1 MNDPLCA
8 ASILSRFVTETR
20 IMSAIEQPATLPLP
34 ALQPPR
40 RYLFGPGPT
49 MVDPRVYEAIS
60 RPIVGHLDPYFIQV
74 MGEVQQLLRTAFG
87 TTDGGTLVISGT
99 GSAGM
104 EAAVAN
110 FVDPGA
116 KFAIFANGYFS
127 DRLTEMAKR
136 QGANVVRLEKGWGE
150 IFTDSEAAD
159 FIRREKPHVVAYV
172 HAETSTGALQSGKAI
187 CAAAH
192 DGGALVIADC
202 VTSLGGLP
210 VEFDRTGIDVAYSCS
225 QKGLSCPPGLSP
237 IAMSPRAMDFLRART
252 TPSRSWYLDLK
263 LIHDYSTVSHRYHH
277 TAPISMFYALREALM
292 VIAEEGIENRWE
304 RHRRCHHSF
313 VKGIEAM
320 GLRMHVP
327 EAHRITTL
335 NTVCV
340 PEGVDEA
347 KVRRQLLDGPG
358 IEIAG
363 GFGPL
368 AGKVFRIGLMG
379 PLATEENVQFFLAE
393 FRKVLSAGGYPI

>member
-1 MNDPLCA
+1 
-8 ASILSRFVTETR
+8 
-20 IMSAIEQPATLPLP
+20 MSAIEQTPAVHLP
-34 ALQPPR
+34 ALLPPR

-49 MVDPRVYEAIS
+49 MVHSRVYEALS
-60 RPIVGHLDPYFIQV
+60 KPIVGHLDPYFIKV
-74 MGEVQQLLRTAFG
+74 MEDVQQLLKPVFG
-87 TTDGGTLVISGT
+87 TKDGATLVISGT

-110 FVDPGA
+110 FVEPGA

-127 DRLTEMAKR
+127 DRLTDMAKR
-136 QGANVVRLEKGWGE
+136 QGADVVRLEKGWGE
-150 IFTDSEAAD
+150 IFTDEEATD
-159 FIRREKPHVVAYV
+159 FIRREQPKVVGYV
-172 HAETSTGALQSGKAI
+172 HAETSTGALQSGRAI

-192 DGGALVIADC
+192 DAGALVIGDC

-210 VEFDRTGIDVAYSCS
+210 VEFDKTGIDVAYSCT

-237 IAMSPRAMDFLRART
+237 MAMSPRAMEFLRART

-277 TAPISMFYALREALM
+277 TAPISMFYALRETLM

-304 RHRRCHHSF
+304 RHRRCNRTF
-313 VKGIEAM
+313 VNGVEAM

-327 EAHRITTL
+327 EQHRIATL

-340 PEGVDEA
+340 PRGVDEA
-347 KVRRQLLDGPG
+347 KVRKRLLDDPG

-368 AGKVFRIGLMG
+368 AGKIFRIGVMG
-379 PLATEENVQFFLAE
+379 PLATEDNVQFFLKE
-393 FRKVLSAGGYPI
+393 FKKTLSAEGYSV

>member
-1 MNDPLCA
+1 
-8 ASILSRFVTETR
+8 
-20 IMSAIEQPATLPLP
+20 MSVAQHPTSTTDLFAR
-34 ALQPPR
+34 LQPPT

-49 MVDPRVYEAIS
+49 MVDPRVYQALS
-60 RPIVGHLDPYFIQV
+60 KPIVGHLDPYFIQV
-74 MGEVQQLLRTAFG
+74 MQDVQELLKTTYG
-87 TTDGGTLVISGT
+87 TTVGSTLVISGT

-110 FVDPGA
+110 FVESGA

-136 QGANVVRLEKGWGE
+136 QGANVVRFEKAWGE
-150 IFTDSEAAD
+150 TFTDAEVAE
-159 FIRREKPHVVAYV
+159 FIHREKPQVVGYV
-172 HAETSTGALQSGKAI
+172 HAETSTGALQPGNAI

-192 DGGALVIADC
+192 EAGALVIGDC
-202 VTSLGGLP
+202 VTSLGGIP
-210 VEFDRTGIDVAYSCS
+210 VEFDKTGIDIAYSCS

-237 IAMSPRAMDFLRART
+237 LAISPRAMDWLRART
-252 TPSRSWYLDLK
+252 SPVRSWYLDLK

-277 TAPISMFYALREALM
+277 TAPISMFFALRETLL

-304 RHRRCHHSF
+304 RHRRSHKLF
-313 VKGIEAM
+313 VQEIEAM

-327 EAHRITTL
+327 AAHRIPTL
-335 NTVCV
+335 NTVLV
-340 PEGVDEA
+340 PNGVDEA
-347 KVRRQLLDGPG
+347 KVRSRLLQGPG

-368 AGKVFRIGLMG
+368 AGKIFRIGLMG
-379 PLATEENVQFFLAE
+379 PLATEENVHFFLAE
-393 FRKVLSAGGYPI
+393 FKKALKAEGYVG

>member
-1 MNDPLCA
+1 
-8 ASILSRFVTETR
+8 
-20 IMSAIEQPATLPLP
+20 MSAIEQPTVAHLP
-34 ALQPPR
+34 ALQPPH

-49 MVDPRVYEAIS
+49 MVHPRVYEALS
-60 RPIVGHLDPYFIQV
+60 KPIVGHLDPYFIRV
-74 MGEVQQLLRTAFG
+74 MEDVQKLLKPIFG
-87 TTDGGTLVISGT
+87 TNDGATLVISGT

-104 EAAVAN
+104 EASVAN
-110 FVDPGA
+110 FVEPGA

-127 DRLTEMAKR
+127 DRLTDMAKR
-136 QGANVVRLEKGWGE
+136 QGAEVVRLEKAWGE
-150 IFTDSEAAD
+150 TFADHEAAD
-159 FIRREKPHVVAYV
+159 FIRREKPKVVGFV
-172 HAETSTGALQSGKAI
+172 QAETSTGAFQSGRAI

-192 DGGALVIADC
+192 EVGALVIGDC
-202 VTSLGGLP
+202 VTSLGGVP
-210 VEFDRTGIDVAYSCS
+210 VAFDELGIDVAYSCS

-237 IAMSPRAMDFLRART
+237 MAMSPRAMEFLRART

-292 VIAEEGIENRWE
+292 VITEEGIENRWE
-304 RHRRCHHSF
+304 RHRRCNKVF
-313 VKGIEAM
+313 VKSIEAM

-327 EAHRITTL
+327 EQHRIATL

-340 PEGVDEA
+340 PQGVDEA
-347 KVRRQLLDGPG
+347 KIRRRLLDGPG

-368 AGKVFRIGLMG
+368 AGKVFRIGVMG
-379 PLATEENVQFFLAE
+379 PLATEENLKFFLDEFKKALKAE
-393 FRKVLSAGGYPI
+393 GYQN

>member
-1 MNDPLCA
+1 MR
-8 ASILSRFVTETR
+8 S
-20 IMSAIEQPATLPLP
+20 MSAIEQESPTLQFP

-40 RYLFGPGPT
+40 RYLFGPGPS
-49 MVDPRVYEAIS
+49 MVHPRVYEALS
-60 RPIVGHLDPYFIQV
+60 KPIVGHLDPYFIQV
-74 MGEVQQLLRTAFG
+74 MQDVQELLKTTYG
-87 TTDGGTLVISGT
+87 TTMGSTLVISGT

-110 FVDPGA
+110 FVEAGA
-116 KFAIFANGYFS
+116 ELGIFANGYFS

-136 QGANVVRLEKGWGE
+136 QGANVVRFEKAWGE
-150 IFTDSEAAD
+150 TFTDDEAAE
-159 FIRREKPHVVAYV
+159 FVQREKPKVVAYV
-172 HAETSTGALQSGKAI
+172 HAETSTGALQQGRAI

-192 DGGALVIADC
+192 DTGALVIADC
-202 VTSLGGLP
+202 VTSLGGVP
-210 VEFDRTGIDVAYSCS
+210 VQFDQTGMDVAYSCT

-237 IAMSPRAMDFLRART
+237 MAMSPRAMEWLRART

-277 TAPISMFYALREALM
+277 TAPISMFYALREALRI
-292 VIAEEGIENRWE
+292 VAEEGIENRWE
-304 RHRRCHHSF
+304 RHRRCHKAF
-313 VKGIEAM
+313 VKSIEAM

-327 EAHRITTL
+327 EEHRIATL

-340 PEGVDEA
+340 PDGVDEA
-347 KVRRQLLDGPG
+347 RVRKHLLNGPG

-368 AGKVFRIGLMG
+368 AGKVFRIGVMG
-379 PLATEENVQFFLAE
+379 PLATEDDVQFFLKE
-393 FRKVLSAGGYPI
+393 FKQALSA

>member
-1 MNDPLCA
+1 
-8 ASILSRFVTETR
+8 
-20 IMSAIEQPATLPLP
+20 MSAIEQTTALHLP

-40 RYLFGPGPT
+40 RYLFGPGPS
-49 MVDPRVYEAIS
+49 MVHPRVYEALS
-60 RPIVGHLDPYFIQV
+60 KPIVGHLDPYFIQV
-74 MGEVQQLLRTAFG
+74 MGDVQQLLKTTFG
-87 TTDGGTLVISGT
+87 TSDGATLVISGT

-110 FVDPGA
+110 FVQPGA
-116 KFAIFANGYFS
+116 KFAVFANGYFS

-136 QGANVVRLEKGWGE
+136 QGANVVRFEKGWGE
-150 IFTDSEAAD
+150 TFTDDEATE
-159 FIRREKPHVVAYV
+159 FIRREKPKVVAYV
-172 HAETSTGALQSGKAI
+172 HAETSTGALQAGRAI

-192 DGGALVIADC
+192 DAGALAIADC
-202 VTSLGGLP
+202 VTSLGGVP
-210 VEFDRTGIDVAYSCS
+210 VEFDRTGIDVAYSCT

-237 IAMSPRAMDFLRART
+237 MAMSPRAMDFLRART

-304 RHRRCHHSF
+304 RHRRCNRAF
-313 VKGIEAM
+313 VKGVEAM

-327 EAHRITTL
+327 EAHRIATL

-340 PEGVDEA
+340 PHVVDEA
-347 KVRRQLLDGPG
+347 KARKRLLDEPG

-368 AGKVFRIGLMG
+368 AGKVFRIGVMG
-379 PLATEENVQFFLAE
+379 PLATEDNVQFFLKE
-393 FRKVLSAGGYPI
+393 FKKTLSAEGYSI

>member
-1 MNDPLCA
+1 
-8 ASILSRFVTETR
+8 
-20 IMSAIEQPATLPLP
+20 MSAIEQPTALQFP

-40 RYLFGPGPT
+40 RYLFGPGPS
-49 MVDPRVYEAIS
+49 MVHARVYEALS
-60 RPIVGHLDPYFIQV
+60 KPIVGHLDAYFIQV
-74 MGEVQQLLRTAFG
+74 MGDVQQLLKMAYG
-87 TTDGGTLVISGT
+87 TNDGATLVISGT

-104 EAAVAN
+104 EAAVTN
-110 FVDPGA
+110 FVEPGA
-116 KFAIFANGYFS
+116 KLAVFANGYFS

-136 QGANVVRLEKGWGE
+136 NGANVVRFEKAWGE
-150 IFTDSEAAD
+150 TYTDAEARE
-159 FIRREKPHVVAYV
+159 FIGRERPKVVAFV
-172 HAETSTGALQSGKAI
+172 HAETSTGALQSGMAI

-192 DGGALVIADC
+192 EAGALVIADC
-202 VTSLGGLP
+202 VTSLGGVP
-210 VEFDRTGIDVAYSCS
+210 IEFDRTGIDVAYSCT

-237 IAMSPRAMDFLRART
+237 MAMSPRAMEWLRGRT

-277 TAPISMFYALREALM
+277 TAPISMFYALREALL
-292 VIAEEGIENRWE
+292 VVAEEGIENRWE
-304 RHRRCHHSF
+304 RHRRSHKAF

-327 EAHRITTL
+327 QEHRIATL

-340 PEGVDEA
+340 PAGVDEA
-347 KVRRQLLDGPG
+347 KVRKHLLDGPG

-368 AGKVFRIGLMG
+368 AGKVFRIGVMG
-379 PLATEENVQFFLAE
+379 PLATEDNVQFFLREFNKALKAE
-393 FRKVLSAGGYPI
+393 GYSN

>member
-1 MNDPLCA
+1 
-8 ASILSRFVTETR
+8 
-20 IMSAIEQPATLPLP
+20 MSAIEQTTALHLP

-40 RYLFGPGPT
+40 RYLFGPGPS
-49 MVDPRVYEAIS
+49 MVHPRVYEALS
-60 RPIVGHLDPYFIQV
+60 KPIVGHLDPYFIQV
-74 MGEVQQLLRTAFG
+74 MGDVQQLLKTTFG
-87 TTDGGTLVISGT
+87 TSDGATLVISGT

-110 FVDPGA
+110 FVEPGA
-116 KFAIFANGYFS
+116 KFAVFANGYFS

-136 QGANVVRLEKGWGE
+136 QGANVVRFEKGWGE
-150 IFTDSEAAD
+150 TFTDDEATE
-159 FIRREKPHVVAYV
+159 FIRREKPKVVAYV
-172 HAETSTGALQSGKAI
+172 HAETSTGALQAGRAI

-192 DGGALVIADC
+192 DAGALAIADC
-202 VTSLGGLP
+202 VTSLGGVP
-210 VEFDRTGIDVAYSCS
+210 VEFDRTGIDVAYSCT

-237 IAMSPRAMDFLRART
+237 MAMSPRAMDFLRART

-304 RHRRCHHSF
+304 RHRRCNRAF
-313 VKGIEAM
+313 VKGVEAM

-327 EAHRITTL
+327 EAHRIATL

-340 PEGVDEA
+340 PDVVDEA
-347 KVRRQLLDGPG
+347 KARKRLLDEPG

-368 AGKVFRIGLMG
+368 AGKVFRIGVMG
-379 PLATEENVQFFLAE
+379 PLATEDNVQFFLKE
-393 FRKVLSAGGYPI
+393 FKKTLSAEGYSI

>member
-1 MNDPLCA
+1 
-8 ASILSRFVTETR
+8 
-20 IMSAIEQPATLPLP
+20 
-34 ALQPPR
+34 
-40 RYLFGPGPT
+40 
-49 MVDPRVYEAIS
+49 MVHPRVCEALS
-60 RPIVGHLDPYFIQV
+60 KPIVGHLDPYFIQV
-74 MGEVQQLLRTAFG
+74 MADVQQLLKTAFG
-87 TTDGGTLVISGT
+87 TKDGATLVISGT

-110 FVDPGA
+110 FVEAGA
-116 KFAIFANGYFS
+116 KFAVFANGYFS

-136 QGANVVRLEKGWGE
+136 HGANVVRFEKAWGE
-150 IFTDSEAAD
+150 TYTDDEARE
-159 FIRREKPHVVAYV
+159 FVRCEKPAVVAYV
-172 HAETSTGALQSGKAI
+172 HAETSTGALQSGQAI

-192 DGGALVIADC
+192 EVGALVIGDC
-202 VTSLGGLP
+202 VTSLGGVP
-210 VEFDRTGIDVAYSCS
+210 VEFDKTGIDVAYSCT

-237 IAMSPRAMDFLRART
+237 MAMSPRAMEWLRART
-252 TPSRSWYLDLK
+252 TPVRSWYFDLK

-277 TAPISMFYALREALM
+277 TAPISMFYALREALL

-304 RHRRCHHSF
+304 RHRRCHKSF

-327 EAHRITTL
+327 VEHRIATL

-340 PEGVDEA
+340 PTGVDEA
-347 KVRRQLLDGPG
+347 KVRKRLLDEPG

-368 AGKVFRIGLMG
+368 AGKVFRIGVMG
-379 PLATEENVQFFLAE
+379 PLATEENVQFFLKE
-393 FRKVLSAGGYPI
+393 FKRALD

>member
-1 MNDPLCA
+1 
-8 ASILSRFVTETR
+8 
-20 IMSAIEQPATLPLP
+20 MSALEQASSALQLP

-40 RYLFGPGPT
+40 RYLFGPGPS
-49 MVDPRVYEAIS
+49 MVHPRVYDALS
-60 RPIVGHLDPYFIQV
+60 KPIVGHLDAYFIQV
-74 MGEVQQLLRTAFG
+74 MGDVQQLLKTAYG
-87 TTDGGTLVISGT
+87 TTDGATLTISGT

-110 FVDPGA
+110 FVEPGT
-116 KFAIFANGYFS
+116 KLVVFANGYFS

-136 QGANVVRLEKGWGE
+136 NGANVVGFEKPWGE
-150 IFTDSEAAD
+150 TYTDDEARE
-159 FIRREKPHVVAYV
+159 FIGREKPKVVAYV
-172 HAETSTGALQSGKAI
+172 HAETSTGALQSGRAI

-192 DGGALVIADC
+192 DAGALVIADC
-202 VTSLGGLP
+202 VTSLGGVP
-210 VEFDRTGIDVAYSCS
+210 VEFDQTGIDVAYSCT

-237 IAMSPRAMDFLRART
+237 MAMSARAMEFLRART
-252 TPSRSWYLDLK
+252 TPPRSWYLDLK

-277 TAPISMFYALREALM
+277 TAPISMFYALREALL

-304 RHRRCHHSF
+304 RHRRNNKAF

-327 EAHRITTL
+327 AEHRIATL

-340 PEGVDEA
+340 PAGVDEA
-347 KVRRQLLDGPG
+347 KVRKLLLDGPG

-368 AGKVFRIGLMG
+368 AGKVFRIGVMG
-379 PLATEENVQFFLAE
+379 PLATEENVQFFLKE
-393 FRKVLSAGGYPI
+393 FNKALKAAGYSN

>member
-1 MNDPLCA
+1 
-8 ASILSRFVTETR
+8 
-20 IMSAIEQPATLPLP
+20 MSAPQLETSAPQFP

-40 RYLFGPGPT
+40 RFLFGPGPS
-49 MVDPRVYEAIS
+49 MVHPRVYDALS
-60 RPIVGHLDPYFIQV
+60 KPIVGHLDPYFIQV
-74 MGEVQQLLRTAFG
+74 MTDVQQLLKTAYG
-87 TTDGGTLVISGT
+87 TTDGATLVISGT

-104 EAAVAN
+104 EAAVTN

-116 KFAIFANGYFS
+116 KLAVFANGYFS
-127 DRLTEMAKR
+127 DRLTDMAKR
-136 QGANVVRLEKGWGE
+136 NGASVVRFEKAWGE
-150 IFTDSEAAD
+150 TYTDDEAKN
-159 FIRREKPHVVAYV
+159 FIAREKPSVVAYV
-172 HAETSTGALQSGKAI
+172 HAETSTGALQPGQAI

-192 DGGALVIADC
+192 DAGALVVADC

-210 VEFDRTGIDVAYSCS
+210 VEFDKTGIDVAYSCT

-237 IAMSPRAMDFLRART
+237 MAMSPRAMEWLRGRT

-277 TAPISMFYALREALM
+277 TAPISMFYALREALL
-292 VIAEEGIENRWE
+292 VIAEEGIKNRWE
-304 RHRRCHHSF
+304 RHRKSNKSF
-313 VKGIEAM
+313 VKGIDAM

-327 EAHRITTL
+327 EAHRIATL

-340 PEGVDEA
+340 PAGVDEA
-347 KVRRQLLDGPG
+347 KVRKHLLDESN

-368 AGKVFRIGLMG
+368 AGKVFRIGVMG
-379 PLATEENVQFFLAE
+379 PLATEDNVQFFLKE
-393 FRKVLSAGGYPI
+393 FKKALGSAGYAS

>member
-1 MNDPLCA
+1 
-8 ASILSRFVTETR
+8 
-20 IMSAIEQPATLPLP
+20 
-34 ALQPPR
+34 
-40 RYLFGPGPT
+40 
-49 MVDPRVYEAIS
+49 MVHPRVYEALS
-60 RPIVGHLDPYFIQV
+60 KPIVGHLDPYFIQV
-74 MGEVQQLLRTAFG
+74 MGDVQQLLRTAFG
-87 TTDGGTLVISGT
+87 TTDGTTLVISGT

-104 EAAVAN
+104 EATVAN
-110 FVDPGA
+110 FVEPGA

-136 QGANVVRLEKGWGE
+136 QGASVVRFEKGWGE
-150 IFTDSEAAD
+150 TFTDDEAAE
-159 FIRREKPHVVAYV
+159 FVRREKPNVVAYV
-172 HAETSTGALQSGKAI
+172 HAETSTGALQSGRAI

-192 DGGALVIADC
+192 DAGALAIADC
-202 VTSLGGLP
+202 VTSLGGVP
-210 VEFDRTGIDVAYSCS
+210 VEFDRTGIDVAYSCT

-237 IAMSPRAMDFLRART
+237 IAMSQRAMDFLSART

-263 LIHDYSTVSHRYHH
+263 LIRDYSTVSHRYHH
-277 TAPISMFYALREALM
+277 TAPISMFYALREALL

-304 RHRRCHHSF
+304 RHRRSHRSF

-320 GLRMHVP
+320 GLRMYVP

-340 PEGVDEA
+340 PEGMDEA
-347 KVRRQLLDGPG
+347 KVRRRLLDEPG

-368 AGKVFRIGLMG
+368 AGKVFRIGVMG
-379 PLATEENVQFFLAE
+379 PLATDDNVQFFLKE
-393 FRKVLSAGGYPI
+393 FKKVLSAEGYSI

>member
-1 MNDPLCA
+1 
-8 ASILSRFVTETR
+8 
-20 IMSAIEQPATLPLP
+20 MSALEQASSALQFP

-40 RYLFGPGPT
+40 RYLFGPGPS
-49 MVDPRVYEAIS
+49 MVHPRVYEALS
-60 RPIVGHLDPYFIQV
+60 KPIVGHLDAYFIQV
-74 MGEVQQLLRTAFG
+74 MGDVQQLLKTAYG
-87 TTDGGTLVISGT
+87 TTDGATLTISGT

-110 FVDPGA
+110 FGEPAA
-116 KFAIFANGYFS
+116 KFAVFANGYFS

-136 QGANVVRLEKGWGE
+136 NGANVVRFEKLWGE
-150 IFTDSEAAD
+150 TYTEDEARE
-159 FIRREKPHVVAYV
+159 FIGREQPAVVAYV
-172 HAETSTGALQSGKAI
+172 HAETSTGALQSGRAI

-192 DGGALVIADC
+192 DAGALVIADC
-202 VTSLGGLP
+202 VTSLGGVP
-210 VEFDRTGIDVAYSCS
+210 VEFDQTGIDVAYSCT

-237 IAMSPRAMDFLRART
+237 MAMSARAMEFLRART
-252 TPSRSWYLDLK
+252 TPPRSWYLDLK

-277 TAPISMFYALREALM
+277 TAPISMFYALREALL
-292 VIAEEGIENRWE
+292 VIAEEGIENRCE
-304 RHRRCHHSF
+304 RHRRSNQSF

-327 EAHRITTL
+327 AEHRIATL

-340 PEGVDEA
+340 PAGVDEA
-347 KVRRQLLDGPG
+347 KVRKQLLDGPG

-368 AGKVFRIGLMG
+368 AGKVFRIGVMG
-379 PLATEENVQFFLAE
+379 PLATEDNVEFFLKE
-393 FRKVLSAGGYPI
+393 FKKALSAAGYSN